1 MKKTHRHTRK
11 AILIALLMITMVSCK
26 DSFLEILPKGR
37 IIATK
42 TTDYDLLL
50 NNLDLINFTNSYNHV
65 LMSDEICAI
74 EPNWTGATY
83 KEKQSFKWEG
93 DLYGGDEDAGETVT
107 AVKNLY
113 IYNKVIDEVLNSTEG
128 TDAMK
133 KSIQAE
139 ALAGRAWVNFLLVN
153 FYGKPYNP
161 STSATDLG
169 FPLIT
174 KADINGS
181 NYTRATVQQSY
192 DLIISD
198 LTTAIPNLI
207 NAGVPHRIRMSKA
220 AAQGILAKVY
230 IWMGRY
236 SDALPL
242 LNESIGNL
250 PKSTVT
256 TGLVNYNTAF
266 QGFPTIVND
275 LENVYAKNMGDI
287 YLSTSVRLLWL
298 TPEAAALYNP
308 NDARL
313 SKLFLS
319 TTFPNGVKLYKRM
332 NTTTYNFG
340 LRVPELYL
348 LRAEVK
354 ARLNDLTGA
363 AADLLLLRQNRL
375 PAADAVIPAA
385 IAADKLSL
393 LKFTMDERIREFAV
407 TGYRW
412 FDMRRLSV
420 DPLFGNTAFQHKV
433 YNAAGVVS
441 ETFTFKPERFMFR
454 FSPKI
459 LGENPQIVN
468 NP

>member
-1 MKKTHRHTRK
+1 MKKTYRHAGKT
-11 AILIALLMITMVSCK
+11 ILMALLMLSMVSCK

-37 IIATK
+37 VIATK

-50 NNLDLINFTNSYNHV
+50 NNLDLINLSCYNQV
-65 LMSDEICAI
+65 LMSDELCAI

-93 DLYGGDEDAGETVT
+93 DLYASDEDAMETAT
-107 AVKNLY
+107 PIKGMY
-113 IYNKVIDEVLNSTEG
+113 IYNKIIDEVLQSTEG
-128 TDAMK
+128 SDATK

-139 ALAGRAWVNFLLVN
+139 ALAGRAWHNFLLVN

-161 STSATDLG
+161 ATASTDLA

-174 KADINGS
+174 KADINAKDF
-181 NYTRATVQQSY
+181 TRATVQQMY

-198 LTTAIPNLI
+198 LTTAIPNMI
-207 NAGVPHRIRMSKA
+207 NAGVPHRIRMSKC

-242 LNESIGNL
+242 LNESINNL
-250 PKSTVT
+250 PKSIVT

-275 LENVYAKNMGDI
+275 LENMYAKNMTDTYI
-287 YLSTSVRLLWL
+287 ATSVRLLWL
-298 TPEAAALYNP
+298 TPEAAALFNP

-313 SKLFLS
+313 SKMFLS

-332 NTTTYNFG
+332 NTTTYNIG
-340 LRVPELYL
+340 LRVPDVYL

-354 ARLNDLTGA
+354 ARLNDLSGA
-363 AADLLLLRQNRL
+363 AADLLTLRQNRL
-375 PAADAVIPAA
+375 PAADAVIPTAT
-385 IAADKLSL
+385 AADKLLL
-393 LKFTMDERIREFAV
+393 LKFIMDERIREFAV

-412 FDMRRLSV
+412 FDMRRLSN
-420 DPLFGNTAFQHKV
+420 DPLFGNTTFQHRV
-433 YNAAGVVS
+433 YDATGVVS
-441 ETFTFKPERFMFR
+441 ATYNFKPERFQFR
-454 FSPKI
+454 FSPKV
-459 LGENPQIVN
+459 LGENPGIID